1 MEENKMAF
9 KDLFKFN
16 KGKTTFVFIGGKGG
30 VGKTTVSAATALW
43 FSRQGKKTL
52 IISTDPA
59 HSLSDSFERNIGYNP
74 TPLAENLEALEIDP
88 DMAMQEYQAKMKEQQ
103 SLNPGMDMGM
113 MQDQMDMAS
122 MSPGID
128 EAAAF
133 DKFLQYMTTDEYDI
147 VIFDTA
153 PTGHTLRLLSFPEM
167 MDSWVGKMINIRR
180 QVGSMAKAFK
190 NIMPFMGDEEEE
202 DRALEDMEETKKQI
216 REARGIMADPERT
229 SFKTVIIPEEMS
241 IYESERAMEALKK
254 NNMLTDGIIVN
265 QIQPEDADCDF
276 CRARRDI
283 QEKRL
288 LMIREKFGN
297 QVIAEIPLLNHEV
310 KGMDELKQIGEIL
323 YGDSEENK
331 APIALEG

>member
-1 MEENKMAF
+1 MAF

-43 FSRQGKKTL
+43 FAKKGKKTL

-74 TPLAENLEALEIDP
+74 TPIAENLEALEIDP

-103 SLNPGMDMGM
+103 ALNPGMGGIDMGM
-113 MQDQMDMAS
+113 MQEQMDMAS

-167 MDSWVGKMINIRR
+167 MDSWVGKMIKIRR

-254 NNMLTDGIIVN
+254 NNMLTDGVIVN
-265 QIQPEDADCDF
+265 QIQPEEADCEF
-276 CRARRDI
+276 CQARREI

-288 LMIREKFGN
+288 EMIKEKFGN

-310 KGMDELKQIGEIL
+310 KGMDELKKIGEIL
-323 YGDSEENK
+323 YGDSDEDD

>member
-1 MEENKMAF
+1 MAF
-9 KDLFKFN
+9 KDIFKFN

-43 FSRQGKKTL
+43 FARQGKKTL

-74 TPLAENLEALEIDP
+74 TPIAENLEALEIDP
-88 DMAMQEYQAKMKEQQ
+88 EIAMQEYQAKMKEQQ
-103 SLNPGMDMGM
+103 ALNPSMGMDMGM
-113 MQDQMDMAS
+113 VQDQMDMAS

-133 DKFLQYMTTDEYDI
+133 DKFMQYMTTDEYDF
-147 VIFDTA
+147 VVFDTA

-167 MDSWVGKMINIRR
+167 MDSWVGKMIKIRR

-216 REARGIMADPERT
+216 REARGIMADPDRT
-229 SFKTVIIPEEMS
+229 SFKTVVIPEEMS

-254 NNMLTDGIIVN
+254 NNMLTDGVIVN
-265 QIQPEDADCDF
+265 QIQPEEADCDF
-276 CRARRDI
+276 CKARRAI

-288 LMIREKFGN
+288 EMIKQKFGD
-297 QVIAEIPLLNHEV
+297 QVIAEIPLMNHEV
-310 KGMDELKQIGEIL
+310 KGIDELKEIGEVL
-323 YGDSEENK
+323 YGNLDEDNK
-331 APIALEG
+331 PIALEG

>member
-1 MEENKMAF
+1 MAF

-43 FSRQGKKTL
+43 FAKKGKKTL

-74 TPLAENLEALEIDP
+74 TPIAENLEALEIDP
-88 DMAMQEYQAKMKEQQ
+88 DMAMQEYQAKMKEHQA
-103 SLNPGMDMGM
+103 LNPGMGGIDMGM
-113 MQDQMDMAS
+113 MQEQMDMAS

-167 MDSWVGKMINIRR
+167 MDSWVGKMIKIRR

-254 NNMLTDGIIVN
+254 NNMLTDGVIVN
-265 QIQPEDADCDF
+265 QIQPEEADCEF
-276 CRARRDI
+276 CQARREI

-288 LMIREKFGN
+288 EMIKEKFGN

-310 KGMDELKQIGEIL
+310 KGMDELKKIGEIL
-323 YGDSEENK
+323 YGDSDEDD

>member
-1 MEENKMAF
+1 MAF

-43 FSRQGKKTL
+43 FAKKGKKTL
-52 IISTDPA
+52 IISTAPA

-74 TPLAENLEALEIDP
+74 TPIAENLEALEIDP

-103 SLNPGMDMGM
+103 ALNPGMGGIDMGM
-113 MQDQMDMAS
+113 MQEQMDMAS

-167 MDSWVGKMINIRR
+167 MDSWVGKMIKIRR

-254 NNMLTDGIIVN
+254 NNMLTDGVIVN
-265 QIQPEDADCDF
+265 QIQPEEADCEF
-276 CRARRDI
+276 CQARREI

-288 LMIREKFGN
+288 EMIKEKFGN

-310 KGMDELKQIGEIL
+310 KGMDELKKIGEIL
-323 YGDSEENK
+323 YGDSDEDD

>member
-1 MEENKMAF
+1 MAF

-43 FSRQGKKTL
+43 FARHGKKTL

-88 DMAMQEYQAKMKEQQ
+88 DMAMQEYQTKMKEQQ

-113 MQDQMDMAS
+113 IQDQMDMAS

-167 MDSWVGKMINIRR
+167 MDSWVGKMIKIRR

-202 DRALEDMEETKKQI
+202 DKAMEDMEETKKQI

-229 SFKTVIIPEEMS
+229 SFKTVVIPEEMS
-241 IYESERAMEALKK
+241 IYESERAMEALHK
-254 NNMLTDGIIVN
+254 NNMYTDGIIVN
-265 QIQPEDADCDF
+265 QIQPEEADCEF
-276 CRARRDI
+276 CKARRSI

-288 LMIREKFGN
+288 EMIKQKFGD

-323 YGDSEENK
+323 YGPEEDK

>member
-1 MEENKMAF
+1 MAF

-43 FSRQGKKTL
+43 FARHGKKTL

-113 MQDQMDMAS
+113 IQDQMDMAS

-167 MDSWVGKMINIRR
+167 MDSWVGKMIKIRR

-202 DRALEDMEETKKQI
+202 DKAMEDMEETKKQI
-216 REARGIMADPERT
+216 REARSIMADPERT
-229 SFKTVIIPEEMS
+229 SFKTVVIPEEMS
-241 IYESERAMEALKK
+241 IYESERAMEALHK
-254 NNMLTDGIIVN
+254 NNMYTDGIIVN
-265 QIQPEDADCDF
+265 QIQPEEADCDF
-276 CRARRDI
+276 CKARRSI

-288 LMIREKFGN
+288 EMIKQKFGD

-323 YGDSEENK
+323 YGPEEDK

>member
-1 MEENKMAF
+1 M
-9 KDLFKFN
+9 
-16 KGKTTFVFIGGKGG
+16 
-30 VGKTTVSAATALW
+30 GKTTVSAATALW
-43 FSRQGKKTL
+43 FAKKGKKTL

-74 TPLAENLEALEIDP
+74 TPIAENLEALEIDP
-88 DMAMQEYQAKMKEQQ
+88 DMAMQEYQAKMKEHQA
-103 SLNPGMDMGM
+103 LNPGMGGIDMGM
-113 MQDQMDMAS
+113 MQEQMDMAS

-167 MDSWVGKMINIRR
+167 MDSWVGKMIKIRR

-254 NNMLTDGIIVN
+254 NNMLTDGVIVN
-265 QIQPEDADCDF
+265 QIQPEEADCEF
-276 CRARRDI
+276 CQARREI

-288 LMIREKFGN
+288 EMIKEKFGN

-310 KGMDELKQIGEIL
+310 KGMDELKKIGEIL
-323 YGDSEENK
+323 YGDSDEDD

>member
-1 MEENKMAF
+1 MAF

-43 FSRQGKKTL
+43 FARHGKKTL

-74 TPLAENLEALEIDP
+74 TPIAENLEALEIDP
-88 DMAMQEYQAKMKEQQ
+88 DMAMQEYQTKMKEQQ

-167 MDSWVGKMINIRR
+167 MDSWMGKMIKIRR

-202 DRALEDMEETKKQI
+202 DKAMEDMEETKKQI

-229 SFKTVIIPEEMS
+229 SFKTVVIPEEMS

-265 QIQPEDADCDF
+265 QIQPEEADCDF
-276 CRARRDI
+276 CKARRSI

-288 LMIREKFGN
+288 EMIKQKFGN

-323 YGDSEENK
+323 YGTDEKK

>member
-1 MEENKMAF
+1 MAF

-43 FSRQGKKTL
+43 FARNGKKTL

-74 TPLAENLEALEIDP
+74 TPIAENLEALEIDP
-88 DMAMQEYQAKMKEQQ
+88 DRAMQEYQAKMKEQQ

-113 MQDQMDMAS
+113 IQDQMDMAS

-167 MDSWVGKMINIRR
+167 MDSWVGKMIKIRR

-241 IYESERAMEALKK
+241 IYESERAMEALNK
-254 NNMLTDGIIVN
+254 NNMHTDGIIVN
-265 QIQPEDADCDF
+265 QIQPEEADCDF
-276 CRARRDI
+276 CKARRSI

-288 LMIREKFGN
+288 EMIKQKFGD

-323 YGDSEENK
+323 YGPEEDK
-331 APIALEG
+331 APIALES

>member
-1 MEENKMAF
+1 MAF

-43 FSRQGKKTL
+43 FARKGKKTL

-74 TPLAENLEALEIDP
+74 TPIAENLEALEIDP

-103 SLNPGMDMGM
+103 ALNPGMGGMDMGM
-113 MQDQMDMAS
+113 MQEQMDMAS

-147 VIFDTA
+147 IIFDTA

-167 MDSWVGKMINIRR
+167 MDSWVGKMIKIRR

-254 NNMLTDGIIVN
+254 NNMLTDGVIVN
-265 QIQPEDADCDF
+265 QIQPEEADCEF
-276 CRARRDI
+276 CQARREI

-288 LMIREKFGN
+288 EMIKEKFGN

-310 KGMDELKQIGEIL
+310 KGMEELKKIGEIL
-323 YGDSEENK
+323 YGDSDEDE

>member
-1 MEENKMAF
+1 MAF

-43 FSRQGKKTL
+43 FARQGKKTL

-59 HSLSDSFERNIGYNP
+59 HSLSDSYERNIGYNP
-74 TPLAENLEALEIDP
+74 TPIAENLEALEIDP
-88 DMAMQEYQAKMKEQQ
+88 DMAMKEYQAKMQEQQ
-103 SLNPGMDMGM
+103 ALTPGMDMGM

-167 MDSWVGKMINIRR
+167 MDSWVGKMIKIRR

-202 DRALEDMEETKKQI
+202 DRALEDMEQTKKQI

-254 NNMLTDGIIVN
+254 NNMLTDGVIVN
-265 QIQPEDADCDF
+265 QIQPEEADCDF
-276 CRARRDI
+276 CKARREI

-288 LMIREKFGN
+288 QMIKEKFGT
-297 QVIAEIPLLNHEV
+297 QVIAEIPLMNHEV
-310 KGMDELKQIGEIL
+310 KGMEELKKIGEIL
-323 YGDSEENK
+323 YGDSDEDD